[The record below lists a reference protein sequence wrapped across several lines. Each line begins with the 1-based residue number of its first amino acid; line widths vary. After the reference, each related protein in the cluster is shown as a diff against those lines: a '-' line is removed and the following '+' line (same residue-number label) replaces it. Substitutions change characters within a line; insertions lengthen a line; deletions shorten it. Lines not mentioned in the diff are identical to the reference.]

1 MEAFQGS
8 KPAFH
13 AKVANIG
20 QASARRQ
27 IADRLSQAVEMA
39 GMFDGM
45 TESLKLWGAPKGF
58 VDGEVPTLVGAL
70 RQFLKLWR

>member
-13 AKVANIG
+13 ANVANIG

-27 IADRLSQAVEMA
+27 FADRLSQAIEMA
-39 GMFDGM
+39 GMFGRM
-45 TESLKLWGAPKGF
+45 AKLLKLSGAPKGF